1 MWYDQAAIC
10 KKKSYF
16 HAILCHVLAN
26 VTREGGLE
34 KKMAKCDIG
43 DGVEKCHFT
52 SDVLFEWLFT
62 EIIT

>member
-26 VTREGGLE
+26 GTREGGLE
-34 KKMAKCDIG
+34 KKNG
-43 DGVEKCHFT
+43 EVT
-52 SDVLFEWLFT
+52 
-62 EIIT
+62 